1 MFTLIKRK
9 PIKIDNKNATR
20 LICPT
25 PPFKLS
31 EKKMKISG
39 FISEALGRN
48 LPIPVGLI
56 AFFLLRSIAFK
67 IKNFVLHN
75 VVQLQSKQL
84 SREIKSLTINS

>member
-25 PPFKLS
+25 PPFKLN

-48 LPIPVGLI
+48 LPIPVI